1 MIYLINVSNDLTG
14 GICIMSDNEKCKCSI
29 GILMKQLEDF
39 SMEYA
44 KALVDSFIGFGEVDL
59 WIEVI

>member
-1 MIYLINVSNDLTG
+1 
-14 GICIMSDNEKCKCSI
+14 MSDNEKCKCSI

>member
-1 MIYLINVSNDLTG
+1 
-14 GICIMSDNEKCKCSI
+14 MSDKEKCKCSI
-29 GILMKQLEDF
+29 DTLMRQLEEF